1 MEWYQLNKAE
11 LEQNWELARERKPLK
26 RIAPLE

>member
-1 MEWYQLNKAE
+1 MVEFHKAE
-11 LEQNWELARERKPLK
+11 LEENWELAKERKPLK